1 MLFIGV
7 MRNSLGQF
15 TSAASHYIFLNHI
28 ILENLRGFAAR
39 TLGAIIIFIWGSLL
53 FCYCWIME

>member
-53 FCYCWIME
+53 FCYC